1 MGIDCVDCLDLT
13 ILFVNGVNQ
22 LMYLVTGGAGFIGSH
37 IVKALNDRG
46 DTEITV
52 VDDLSDG
59 QKFVNLSDC
68 TIADY
73 MDKSELAGRIESGN
87 LDRDFKAIFHQGACT
102 NTMEHDGLYMME
114 NNYTFSKLLL
124 HYALENQVP
133 FVYASSGATYG
144 NSSNFEVDPTNERPL
159 NVYGYSKLVFDQ
171 HVRWQL
177 ARSEST
183 IVGLRYF
190 NVYGPRETQKGKM
203 ASMVYRLYCQLR
215 DTGKAKLF
223 KGTDGYDAG
232 EQLRDFVFVEDV
244 VKVNLALAETEPVKG
259 IFNCGTGEART
270 FNAIANCLIK
280 TLGKGKIDYIDFP
293 KELEGKYQSYTQA
306 DITSLRKAGYSKPF
320 TSLEEGITKSVE
332 AWQNR

>member
-1 MGIDCVDCLDLT
+1 
-13 ILFVNGVNQ
+13 
-22 LMYLVTGGAGFIGSH
+22 MYLVTGGAGFIGSH

-46 DTEITV
+46 DREIFV
-52 VDDLSDG
+52 VDDLSNG
-59 QKFVNLSDC
+59 HKFANLSDC

-87 LDRDFKAIFHQGACT
+87 LDQRFKAIFHQGACT
-102 NTMEHDGLYMME
+102 DTMEHDGLYMME
-114 NNYTFSKLLL
+114 NNYTFSKLLF
-124 HYALENQVP
+124 HYALEHQVP

-144 NSSNFEVDPTNERPL
+144 NSSNFEVDPANERPL

-171 HVRWQL
+171 HVRRHI
-177 ARSEST
+177 ARAEST
-183 IVGLRYF
+183 VVGLRYF
-190 NVYGPRETQKGKM
+190 NVYGPRETKKGKM
-203 ASMVYRLYCQLR
+203 ASMVYQLYCQLR

-244 VKVNLALAETEPVKG
+244 AKANLIIADTEISKG

-270 FNAIANCLIK
+270 FNAIANCLID

-293 KELEGKYQSYTQA
+293 EELKGKYQSYTQA
-306 DITSLRKAGYSKPF
+306 DINSLREAGYSEPF
-320 TSLEEGITKSVE
+320 TSLEDGIKKSVE
-332 AWQNR
+332 AWEKF